1 MQLIISNGI
10 NLCTGV
16 SNKNVHLLHTC
27 NTAPQILL
35 SVFPQQTFQRCFNV
49 VVRLIWRH
57 NVGQHQINAQTM
69 LHTSTLDFRML
80 SNLGSTLSVSTLI
93 CTMLAKEE
101 TTLFL
106 TSIYTTFSQAK
117 TTLWIWPLKKMKT
130 KLWVKNRIIFLKF
143 NKKDL
148 NWICWNLLH
157 FVSLFMEQM

>member
-16 SNKNVHLLHTC
+16 SNKNVHLLHTF

-35 SVFPQQTFQRCFNV
+35 SVVAQQTFQRCFNV

-80 SNLGSTLSVSTLI
+80 SSLGSTLSVSTLI

-101 TTLFL
+101 RTLFL

-117 TTLWIWPLKKMKT
+117 TTLWIWPLKKW
-130 KLWVKNRIIFLKF
+130 KLNFESRTELYFWVSIKNT
-143 NKKDL
+143 
-148 NWICWNLLH
+148 
-157 FVSLFMEQM
+157 